1 MFKGKSSISRM
12 SAILMV
18 LTMFLSGLGTDAV
31 SAAVDQPELTIPR
44 LDQVNCKAYC
54 VYDKT
59 ADKILL
65 SQTPDEQV
73 YPASMTKIMTMQ
85 LGLDYLD
92 SDDYLTVSQNAM
104 DATTYDST
112 MMGINVGEIVEVSEL
127 YYGMMLPSGNDA
139 ANVVAEGVVEALIN
153 NFPAGGEEVGP
164 DGINASY
171 LEEKLQMT
179 SAEILGGYKLTAF
192 AELMNLRAENLGCNG
207 THFVNANGLHD
218 DNHYTTAFDLTLIM
232 AHATENPDFCKV
244 INSPTHIF
252 AATNVHTEDGWSM
265 VKNTNS
271 LLTDP
276 WLCAKTADGHDSHIT
291 AFVGG
296 KTGTT
301 SMAGTG
307 MTVYTVNENG
317 HEVFASVCGIPGDYY
332 AYQTRYVASVT
343 AYGNLACW
351 ESDPVT
357 VIPGNLGDY
366 QRFNITDAEAPVY
379 DPLIVPGDSLD
390 ENFISD
396 TIQEEKDKEQA
407 AEDSEEAIQSTM
419 EFNQQVVKHEEEPEK
434 NKWEEKREAFFNH
447 PVVLFAKENK
457 TATILILVV
466 LILILI
472 CIILLIIR
480 SINKM
485 RRKRRARKPKMR
497 PSRSAGDYIR

>member
-1 MFKGKSSISRM
+1 MFKKIITIICGVMVSSLMLPSLM
-12 SAILMV
+12 LSA
-18 LTMFLSGLGTDAV
+18 D
-31 SAAVDQPELTIPR
+31 VDQPELTIPT
-44 LDQVNCKAYC
+44 LDQINCRAYC

-59 ADKILL
+59 ADKIIL
-65 SQTPDEQV
+65 SRDEDIQV

-112 MMGINVGEIVEVSEL
+112 MMGINTGEIVEVSEL

-139 ANVVAEGVVEALIN
+139 ANVVGEGVIDAL
-153 NFPAGGEEVGP
+153 FEKYPATSDEVGP
-164 DGINASY
+164 DGVNASY
-171 LEEKLQMT
+171 FEKELNMT
-179 SAEILGGYKLTAF
+179 SAEILSGYKLTAF
-192 AELMNLRAENLGCNG
+192 ALLMNVRAENLGCKG

-218 DNHYTTAFDLTLIM
+218 DNHYTTASDLTLIM
-232 AHATENPDFCKV
+232 ANAALNDDFRKV

-252 AATNVHTEDGWSM
+252 QATNVHTEDGWSM

-276 WLCAKTADGHDSHIT
+276 WLCAKTPEGLDTHIT

-307 MTVYTVNENG
+307 MTVCTVNENG
-317 HEVFASVCGIPGDYY
+317 HEVYIAVCGIPSDYH

-351 ESDPVT
+351 QSDPVT

-366 QRFNITDAEAPVY
+366 QRFNITEAEAPAY
-379 DPLIVPGDSLD
+379 DPLMVPGDTLD
-390 ENFISD
+390 EDFITD
-396 TIQEEKDKEQA
+396 AMREEKEKEQTGDNPD
-407 AEDSEEAIQSTM
+407 ETTQSTM
-419 EFNQQVVKHEEEPEK
+419 EFNQQVVTPEPEPEK
-434 NKWEEKREAFFNH
+434 SKWEERREKFLSH
-447 PVVLFAKENK
+447 PVVKFAQENK
-457 TATILILVV
+457 TATILILVI
-466 LILILI
+466 LILILL

>member
-1 MFKGKSSISRM
+1 MIKKVFTIISGVLAAAFILPSLM
-12 SAILMV
+12 LSADV
-18 LTMFLSGLGTDAV
+18 N
-31 SAAVDQPELTIPR
+31 QPELTIPT
-44 LDQVNCKAYC
+44 LDQINCRAYC

-59 ADKILL
+59 ADKIIL
-65 SQTPDEQV
+65 SKEEDTQV

-112 MMGINVGEIVEVSEL
+112 MMGLNTGEIVKVSEL

-139 ANVVAEGVVEALIN
+139 ANVVGEGVIDAL
-153 NFPAGGEEVGP
+153 FEKYPSTSEEVGP
-164 DGINASY
+164 DGVNASY
-171 LEEKLQMT
+171 FEEQLSLT
-179 SAEILGGYKLTAF
+179 SEEILGGYKLTAF
-192 AELMNLRAENLGCNG
+192 ALLMNVRAENIGCKG

-218 DNHYTTAFDLTLIM
+218 DNHYTTASDLTLIM
-232 AHATENPDFCKV
+232 ANAALNDDFKKV

-252 AATNVHTEDGWSM
+252 QATNVHTEDGWSM

-276 WLCAKTADGHDSHIT
+276 WLCAKTPEGQDTHIT

-307 MTVYTVNENG
+307 MTVATVNENG
-317 HEVFASVCGIPGDYY
+317 HEVYIAVCGIPGDYY

-351 ESDPVT
+351 ESDPQT

-366 QRFNITDAEAPVY
+366 QRFNVTDAEAPVY
-379 DPLIVPGDSLD
+379 DPLMVPGDTLD
-390 ENFISD
+390 EDFITD
-396 TIQEEKDKEQA
+396 TIEEENNKK
-407 AEDSEEAIQSTM
+407 EDSVGANETTESTM
-419 EFNQQVVKHEEEPEK
+419 EFNQQVVTHEEEPEK
-434 NKWEEKREAFFNH
+434 SKWEERKEKFLES
-447 PVVLFAKENK
+447 PLVEFAENNK
-457 TATILILVV
+457 VATILILVI

-485 RRKRRARKPKMR
+485 KRKRRARKPNMR